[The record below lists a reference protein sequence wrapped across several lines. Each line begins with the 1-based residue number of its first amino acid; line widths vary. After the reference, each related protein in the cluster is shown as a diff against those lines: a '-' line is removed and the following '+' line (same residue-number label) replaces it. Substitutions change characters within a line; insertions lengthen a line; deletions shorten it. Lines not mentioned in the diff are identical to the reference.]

1 MFWFVGWVCYSVIVS
16 LGIFIVVILW
26 GLGFLL
32 WSLFYVVVGCK
43 VIEEEEVIVNL
54 VFYIVWLIKLDE
66 IKFLR
71 VVNFNVM
78 NKKNEGILVGE
89 GKRRELEKKS

>member
-1 MFWFVGWVCYSVIVS
+1 M
-16 LGIFIVVILW
+16 
-26 GLGFLL
+26 
-32 WSLFYVVVGCK
+32 VGCK